1 MTATTEP
8 ATTGGTATTRAAGAA
23 GARPLIEVRDAVVGY
38 RVRGRGR
45 FIAVRGVDLDVH
57 PGEIVGIVGESG
69 CGKSSLARALVGIN
83 RLTSGAIRFLGEDVT
98 PLPIRRRP
106 ARLVP
111 LQMVF
116 QDPYASLNPRRR
128 IVRQLEEVWNAA
140 ARARGADHG
149 ARERLAAIT
158 DVLERVGIDPVLR
171 DRYPHALSG
180 GQRQRVAIAKA
191 LLAEPRV
198 IVADEPI
205 SALDASSQKHVGELL
220 RRLVDELQIGMV
232 IISHDLAVVATIAD
246 RTAVMRA
253 GAFVESGPT
262 ERVWTAP
269 EHPYTRQLLG
279 AVPALVGRDT

>member
-1 MTATTEP
+1 MSAQTSAE
-8 ATTGGTATTRAAGAA
+8 ASAQ
-23 GARPLIEVRDAVVGY
+23 PLLEVSEAVVSY
-38 RVRGRGR
+38 RVKGKGR
-45 FIAVRGVDLDVH
+45 FVAVRGVDLVVR

-83 RLTSGAIRFLGEDVT
+83 GLAGGSIRFLGENVT

-106 ARLVP
+106 GKLVP

-140 ARARGADHG
+140 ARARGADRSAE
-149 ARERLAAIT
+149 ARTRAVAH
-158 DVLERVGIDPVLR
+158 VLERGGLDPVLK

-180 GQRQRVAIAKA
+180 GQRQRIAIAKA

-253 GAFVESGPT
+253 GKFVEQGET
-262 ERVWTAP
+262 EQIWTAP
-269 EHPYTRQLLG
+269 RDPYTLQLLS
-279 AVPALVGRDT
+279 AVPDLVGREG

>member
-1 MTATTEP
+1 MTDRSPLAEPPTEP
-8 ATTGGTATTRAAGAA
+8 
-23 GARPLIEVRDAVVGY
+23 LIKVADAVVSY
-38 RVRGRGR
+38 RVKGKGR
-45 FIAVRGVDLDVH
+45 FVAVHGVDLEVH

-83 RLTSGAIRFLGEDVT
+83 KLSGGSIRFKGEPVT

-106 ARLVP
+106 SRLVP

-128 IVRQLEEVWNAA
+128 ITQQLEEVWNSA
-140 ARARGADHG
+140 ARARGERRTAE
-149 ARERLAAIT
+149 ERLADIT
-158 DVLERVGIDPVLR
+158 DVLERVGLDPALR
-171 DRYPHALSG
+171 TRYPHALSG
-180 GQRQRVAIAKA
+180 GQRQRIAIAKA
-191 LLAEPRV
+191 LLAKPNV

-205 SALDASSQKHVGELL
+205 SALDASSQKHVGDLL
-220 RRLVDELQIGMV
+220 RRLVDDLQIGMV

-253 GAFVESGPT
+253 GVFVEQGPT

-269 EHPYTRQLLG
+269 EHPYTRELLG
-279 AVPALVGRDT
+279 AVPALVGREG

>member
-1 MTATTEP
+1 MSSRVEGAS
-8 ATTGGTATTRAAGAA
+8 AASMSAGGVGQAA
-23 GARPLIEVRDAVVGY
+23 PLVEVSEAVVSY
-38 RVRGRGR
+38 RIKGKGR
-45 FIAVRGVDLDVH
+45 FIAVHGVDLEVR

-83 RLTSGAIRFLGEDVT
+83 KLSGGSIKFLGEEVT

-106 ARLVP
+106 AHLVP

-128 IVRQLEEVWNAA
+128 IERQLEEVWNAA
-140 ARARGADHG
+140 ARARGDAGGGD
-149 ARERLAAIT
+149 ARRTAIT
-158 DVLERVGIDPVLR
+158 DVLERVGVDPELR
-171 DRYPHALSG
+171 SRYPHALSG
-180 GQRQRVAIAKA
+180 GQRQRIAIAKA

-205 SALDASSQKHVGELL
+205 SALDASSQKRVAELL

-253 GAFVESGPT
+253 GLFVEQGPT

-269 EHPYTRQLLG
+269 EHSYTRQLLG
-279 AVPALVGRDT
+279 AVPALVGRDA

>member
-1 MTATTEP
+1 MNETQLS
-8 ATTGGTATTRAAGAA
+8 AA
-23 GARPLIEVRDAVVGY
+23 LVEVRDAVVSY
-38 RVRGRGR
+38 RIKGKGR
-45 FIAVRGVDLDVH
+45 FIAVQGVDLEVRA
-57 PGEIVGIVGESG
+57 GEIIGIVGESG

-83 RLTSGAIRFLGEDVT
+83 RLSSGSIRFLGADVT

-106 ARLVP
+106 GHLVP

-128 IVRQLEEVWNAA
+128 IERQLEEVWHAA
-140 ARARGADHG
+140 ARARGV
-149 ARERLAAIT
+149 ARTAAACQGAIT
-158 DVLERVGIDPVLR
+158 EVLERVGVDPALR
-171 DRYPHALSG
+171 TRYPHALSG
-180 GQRQRVAIAKA
+180 GQRQRIAIAKA

-205 SALDASSQKHVGELL
+205 SALDASSQKHVGALL

-253 GAFVESGPT
+253 GVFVEQGPT

-269 EHPYTRQLLG
+269 EHPYTRELLG
-279 AVPALVGRDT
+279 AVPALVGR

>member
-1 MTATTEP
+1 MNSIA
-8 ATTGGTATTRAAGAA
+8 TRAAQGAETPE
-23 GARPLIEVRDAVVGY
+23 PLLDVRDAVVSY
-38 RVRGRGR
+38 RVKGKGR
-45 FIAVRGVDLDVH
+45 FIAVQGVDLEVR

-83 RLTSGAIRFLGEDVT
+83 RLSGGSIRFLGEEVR

-106 ARLVP
+106 DALVP

-128 IVRQLEEVWNAA
+128 IVRQLKEVWNAA
-140 ARARGADHG
+140 ARARGE
-149 ARERLAAIT
+149 ARAPEAGIDAIT
-158 DVLERVGIDPVLR
+158 DVLERVGIDPALR
-171 DRYPHALSG
+171 SRYPHALSG
-180 GQRQRVAIAKA
+180 GQRQRIAIAKA
-191 LLAEPRV
+191 LLAKPRV

-205 SALDASSQKHVGELL
+205 SALDASSQKHVGALL
-220 RRLVDELQIGMV
+220 RGLVDELRIGMV

-253 GAFVESGPT
+253 GRFVEQGPT

-269 EHPYTRQLLG
+269 EASYTLELLS
-279 AVPALVGRDT
+279 AVPELVGRESRA

>member
-1 MTATTEP
+1 MTARP
-8 ATTGGTATTRAAGAA
+8 VAAGAPEA
-23 GARPLIEVRDAVVGY
+23 QPLIEATDAVVSY
-38 RVRGRGR
+38 RVKGKGR
-45 FIAVRGVDLDVH
+45 FVAVHGVDLDVR

-83 RLTSGAIRFLGEDVT
+83 KLSGGSIRFLGENVT

-128 IVRQLEEVWNAA
+128 IDQQLAEVWNAA
-140 ARARGADHG
+140 ARARGDALG
-149 ARERLAAIT
+149 AEARLADIT
-158 DVLERVGIDPVLR
+158 DVLERVGLDPALR
-171 DRYPHALSG
+171 TRYPHALSG
-180 GQRQRVAIAKA
+180 GQRQRIAIAKA
-191 LLAEPRV
+191 LLAKPQV

-253 GAFVESGPT
+253 GVFVEQGPT

-269 EHPYTRQLLG
+269 EHPYTRELLG
-279 AVPALVGRDT
+279 AVPALVGREG

>member
-1 MTATTEP
+1 MTHAENGTT
-8 ATTGGTATTRAAGAA
+8 A
-23 GARPLIEVRDAVVGY
+23 LLEVSDAVVSY
-38 RVRGRGR
+38 RVKGRGR
-45 FIAVRGVDLDVH
+45 FVAVQGVDLEVR

-83 RLTSGAIRFLGEDVT
+83 RLSGGSIRFLGREVT

-106 ARLVP
+106 AHLVP

-128 IVRQLEEVWNAA
+128 VVQQLEEVWNSA
-140 ARARGADHG
+140 ARARGEQRSETSRA
-149 ARERLAAIT
+149 AAIAE
-158 DVLERVGIDPVLR
+158 VLERVGLDPDLSA
-171 DRYPHALSG
+171 RYPHALSG
-180 GQRQRVAIAKA
+180 GQRQRIAIAKA
-191 LLAEPRV
+191 LLADPQV

-205 SALDASSQKHVGELL
+205 SALDASSQKYVGELL

-253 GAFVESGPT
+253 GRFVEQGPT

-269 EHPYTRQLLG
+269 EDPYTLELLS
-279 AVPALVGRDT
+279 AVPELVGRES